1 MRFTIVTPAFN
12 SELHIVE
19 TIESV
24 LSQKGDFEI
33 EYILADGGSSDT
45 TVSIFK
51 DYQSRV
57 ERGEYPIQCNRI
69 HMRSFSEKDRGMYD
83 AIDKGLKLGT
93 GELQAWINSDDYY
106 LPGAFEMV
114 AKIFNSFPDVAW
126 LSGITEVIAADGS
139 VSAPR
144 RPLYTQTWLARGLYG
159 TVAPFVL
166 QDSVFWR
173 SDLYQTAGPLPV
185 TCRYAG
191 DYGLWVSF
199 AQTAQLWSFPVAV
212 D

>member
-106 LPGAFEMV
+106 LPGAFGG
-114 AKIFNSFPDVAW
+114 KN
-126 LSGITEVIAADGS
+126 
-139 VSAPR
+139 
-144 RPLYTQTWLARGLYG
+144 
-159 TVAPFVL
+159 L
-166 QDSVFWR
+166 Q
-173 SDLYQTAGPLPV
+173 LIP
-185 TCRYAG
+185 
-191 DYGLWVSF
+191 
-199 AQTAQLWSFPVAV
+199 
-212 D
+212 